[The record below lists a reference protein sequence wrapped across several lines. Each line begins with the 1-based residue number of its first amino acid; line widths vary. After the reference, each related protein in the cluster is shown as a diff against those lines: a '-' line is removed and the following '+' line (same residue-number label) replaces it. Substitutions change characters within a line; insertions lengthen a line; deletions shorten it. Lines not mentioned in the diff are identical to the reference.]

1 MRTHENLPAL
11 NKYTSSVQY
20 EALMVIDETK
30 SILKL
35 VQNGGSSRTLG
46 ALIRSMWIKQ
56 KDYTDDNGV
65 LREGWF
71 VTDEGKHAMSIYK
84 VKYDRE
90 QEAKRE
96 QDKRVEKF
104 EGFLV
109 AFVEVSQTNNPRI
122 ATLREEI
129 AELEKIV
136 FTAKNELLQWA
147 CLIPQHEQNRIL
159 NKHDMHIKTDY
170 RNPTY
175 NRSQIYG
182 RDF

>member
-1 MRTHENLPAL
+1 
-11 NKYTSSVQY
+11 
-20 EALMVIDETK
+20 MVIDETK

-71 VTDEGKHAMSIYK
+71 VTEEGQHAMSIYK

-109 AFVEVSQTNNPRI
+109 AFVEVSQANNPRI